1 MAELSAA
8 DRALLTKAAGE
19 LRGAL
24 VSLQKWVLQNMVI
37 PDSDVALQR
46 QLCELL
52 TDCESAAMRAG
63 IAVERMTEDVPAF
76 GDRLRIP
83 YTVGVTA
90 VAGKR
95 VSAKVLQ
102 VGHAWSLRVRAL
114 VKVCDSLMNDV
125 EHLEQPEILLPTNA
139 SAKRGDRT
147 SEGTNDR
154 THHRRNR
161 AGHQRA
167 TATAGADPHG
177 VVLDG
182 PVRGLGSGAKCK

>member
-1 MAELSAA
+1 MSKQ
-8 DRALLTKAAGE
+8 KAAGE

-24 VSLQKWVLQNMVI
+24 VSLHRWVLQNMVI

-63 IAVERMTEDVPAF
+63 IAIERMSEDVPAF

-90 VAGKR
+90 VAGKP

-102 VGHAWSLRVRAL
+102 VGHAWSLRGRAL
-114 VKVCDSLMNDV
+114 VKVCDAVVNDW
-125 EHLEQPEILLPTNA
+125 HPQKY
-139 SAKRGDRT
+139 SAKELGLLFARKDGVSGYASGTVTKKINAAVNAGYVLRLGERGPFQLR
-147 SEGTNDR
+147 EGFRED
-154 THHRRNR
+154 
-161 AGHQRA
+161 
-167 TATAGADPHG
+167 
-177 VVLDG
+177 
-182 PVRGLGSGAKCK
+182 LGQ

>member
-1 MAELSAA
+1 MSKQ
-8 DRALLTKAAGE
+8 KAAGE

-63 IAVERMTEDVPAF
+63 IAIERMSEDVPAF

-83 YTVGVTA
+83 YTVGVTS
-90 VAGKR
+90 VAGKQ

-102 VGHAWSLRVRAL
+102 VGHAWSLRGRAL

-125 EHLEQPEILLPTNA
+125 EHLEHLEQPKILLPTNESLA
-139 SAKRGDRT
+139 EALNAIQNCREERVNVSKICREIAVKRGDDPESLRVQV
-147 SEGTNDR
+147 NR
-154 THHRRNR
+154 YRRKIKQ
-161 AGHQRA
+161 AQ
-167 TATAGADPHG
+167 
-177 VVLDG
+177 
-182 PVRGLGSGAKCK
+182 K

>member
-1 MAELSAA
+1 MSKQ
-8 DRALLTKAAGE
+8 KAAGE

-63 IAVERMTEDVPAF
+63 IAIERMSEDVPAF
-76 GDRLRIP
+76 GGRLRIP

-90 VAGKR
+90 VAGKP

-139 SAKRGDRT
+139 SLAEALNAIQNCREERVNVSKICREIATKRGDDPESLRVQV
-147 SEGTNDR
+147 NR
-154 THHRRNR
+154 YRRKIKQ
-161 AGHQRA
+161 AQ
-167 TATAGADPHG
+167 
-177 VVLDG
+177 
-182 PVRGLGSGAKCK
+182 K